1 LAHAD
6 KSVKKELI
14 NIVKNH
20 NEETKMVRKA
30 VQLVVEA
37 GGIEYAYTR
46 MHALKDQA
54 LALLKDIPESEA
66 KSALIGL
73 VEYTIIRE
81 K

>member
-1 LAHAD
+1 
-6 KSVKKELI
+6 
-14 NIVKNH
+14 
-20 NEETKMVRKA
+20 